1 MLTSLEWQ
9 TLEQRRRISRL
20 VMMYKIQHQLLDM
33 DRDLYLRPGD
43 RRTRGQHR
51 FFQKR
56 SNYDT
61 LRSSFQRTTSVNSF
75 NCVIV
80 KCLVVHSLGDI
91 SCVCLACLVPQNLK
105 QSATTH
111 SLHWKKKKIQ
121 CGCTCVYD
129 LLIAFL
135 KFLTERHVHIRQQSE
150 SVGLSCP
157 NLNLSILHIFKS
169 LI

>member
-1 MLTSLEWQ
+1 MS
-9 TLEQRRRISRL
+9 RR
-20 VMMYKIQHQLLDM
+20 
-33 DRDLYLRPGD
+33 
-43 RRTRGQHR
+43 
-51 FFQKR
+51 
-56 SNYDT
+56 
-61 LRSSFQRTTSVNSF
+61 QRTTSVNSF

-80 KCLVVHSLGDI
+80 KCLVVHGLGDI

-111 SLHWKKKKIQ
+111 GLHWKKKIQ
-121 CGCTCVYD
+121 CGCNLCWPLVLLSPGLRYKSRSMSKSWCWILYIITSLLVLLRCSKVCHSCVYD
-129 LLIAFL
+129 LLIAFS